1 MRAIRRVLGGLWNAF
16 GCLLLICAGM
26 QAGQWI
32 GYGKGA
38 RDLSRLIIEM
48 RQGGYE
54 TPDSWDRGDI

>member
-1 MRAIRRVLGGLWNAF
+1 MRRLWRVLGGLWAAF
-16 GCLLLICAGM
+16 GYVLIFCVGM

-38 RDLSRLIIEM
+38 RDLARLIIEM
-48 RQGGYE
+48 RQSASE